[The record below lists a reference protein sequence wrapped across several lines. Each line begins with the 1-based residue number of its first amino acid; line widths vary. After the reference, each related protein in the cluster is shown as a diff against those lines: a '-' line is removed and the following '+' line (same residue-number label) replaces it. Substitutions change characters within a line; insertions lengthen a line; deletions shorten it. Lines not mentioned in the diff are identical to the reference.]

1 MCWSNR
7 FFVCADGA
15 ISKICKA
22 CLTYLQ
28 KVAIL
33 KSRNGK
39 LTLHIEGKG
48 GVM

>member
-1 MCWSNR
+1 MVVFYAHIKR
-7 FFVCADGA
+7 
-15 ISKICKA
+15 KA

-39 LTLHIEGKG
+39 LTLHIEGEEGLCEKSFRG
-48 GVM
+48 DS